1 MADMLEKLVRNSQRA
16 LDEGAY
22 RERHGLRGSR
32 SMAAALGTPS
42 IIAEM
47 KFASPSAG
55 RIASGDP
62 ARVASAMA
70 GAGAGAISV
79 LTQPHLFCGSVS
91 NLAAARRAVDVPLLM
106 KDVVIDGEQI
116 DAGASAGA
124 DCVLLIQAVF
134 DSGLAG
140 GMEELIE
147 HGHKRGLDV
156 LLEVHTREEMARAS
170 GTRADIIGINSR
182 DLGTLRIDRGAF
194 CRLARGF
201 SGRPLVAESG
211 VRTPADVRR
220 LRACGADALLVGTS
234 VMSGDVG
241 GRVSEL
247 VGAL

>member
-1 MADMLEKLVRNSQRA
+1 MLAQLVRNSRRA

-22 RERHGLRGSR
+22 EKRHGLAGARA
-32 SMAAALGTPS
+32 MAKALASPS
-42 IIAEM
+42 IISEI

-62 ARVASAMA
+62 GRTAALMA
-70 GAGAGAISV
+70 GAGARAVSV
-79 LTQPHLFCGSVS
+79 LTQPYLFGGSVE
-91 NLAAARRAVDVPLLM
+91 NLAAARRAVGVPLLM
-106 KDVVIDGEQI
+106 KDIVVEKEQI

-134 DSGLAG
+134 DAG
-140 GMEELIE
+140 HAGNMEELLE

-156 LLEVHTREEMARAS
+156 LLEVHTEKEMERAARA
-170 GTRADIIGINSR
+170 GADIIGINSR
-182 DLGTLRIDRGAF
+182 SLDTLRIDDGLF

-201 SGRPLVAESG
+201 SGGPLVAESG
-211 VRTPADVRR
+211 VRTAQDVRR

-241 GRVSEL
+241 ARVSEL